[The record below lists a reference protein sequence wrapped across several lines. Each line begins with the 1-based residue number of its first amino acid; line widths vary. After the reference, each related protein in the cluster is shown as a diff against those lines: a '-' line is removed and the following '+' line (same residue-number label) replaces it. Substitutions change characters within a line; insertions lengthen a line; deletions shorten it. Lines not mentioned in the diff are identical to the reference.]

1 MIAIFKQMRR
11 FTRLFWLADLERY
24 DQRRKPMNILSEVL
38 KHDVFPALGC
48 TEPIAVAYAAS
59 AAGKQLN
66 GEIAEIHITVD
77 PGVYKNGFAVAI
89 PNTGGERGNLIA
101 GVIGALTRRPELKME
116 IMNGV
121 TEDILSRA
129 KTNIQ
134 THKADINCD
143 RSKRILYI
151 DVLLRTEKDSARAV
165 IEGSHT
171 NLIRLERNDREI
183 FQSDDSLDRAGDNE
197 FKNALRDA
205 SIAQLV
211 DMAEKIEQ
219 SDYDYIK
226 RGIDMQLRICKQ
238 GQSLRRVGH
247 YISELVA
254 KKQREDNIFS
264 SCEVMASSAAD
275 ARMAGLNLPVMS
287 SGGSGN
293 QGIVAILVPYLVGKN
308 YDLEEGVIVRSI
320 ALSHLIN
327 SYIKCFTGDL
337 SPLCGCAIAAGV
349 GAAVAIVYQRAG
361 KDMPKITLAA
371 NNLISDLGGMLCDGA
386 KEGCAL
392 KVASSTNSAI
402 RAAHM
407 ALNNHG
413 ITQAEGFVGATTE
426 DTIHNLSQIGDIG
439 MSLANDTMLNIMVEK
454 SSE

>member
-1 MIAIFKQMRR
+1 
-11 FTRLFWLADLERY
+11 
-24 DQRRKPMNILSEVL
+24 MNILSEVL

-59 AAGKQLN
+59 AAGKQLD
-66 GEIAEIHITVD
+66 GEISEIHVTVD

-101 GVIGALTRRPELKME
+101 GVIGALIRRPDLKME

-121 TEDILSRA
+121 TEDILSHA
-129 KTNIQ
+129 KKIIR

-183 FQSDDSLDRAGDNE
+183 FQSDDALNRTGDNE
-197 FKNALRDA
+197 FRKALRNA
-205 SIAQLV
+205 SIAQLA
-211 DMAEKIEQ
+211 DMAEQIEQ
-219 SDYDYIK
+219 PDYDYIK
-226 RGIDMQLRICKQ
+226 RGIDMQLRICEQ
-238 GQSLRRVGH
+238 GRTLRRVGH

-264 SCEVMASSAAD
+264 SCEVMTSSAAD
-275 ARMAGLNLPVMS
+275 ARMDGLNLPVMS

-293 QGIVAILVPYLVGKN
+293 QGIVAIMVPYLVGKH
-308 YDLEEGVIVRSI
+308 YDLEEGVIIRSI

-402 RAAHM
+402 RSAHM

-413 ITQAEGFVGATTE
+413 ITQTEGFVGATPE
-426 DTIHNLSQIGDIG
+426 ETIRNLSQIGTIG
-439 MSLANDTMLNIMVEK
+439 MSLANDTMLDIMVEK
-454 SSE
+454 SSGI